1 MNWLAMNALDEE
13 CTDTEEVEGK
23 VVPRMNAQN
32 VKVLIVTQK
41 AGLSGRGQ

>member
-1 MNWLAMNALDEE
+1 MNALDEE

-32 VKVLIVTQK
+32 VKVLKVTQK